1 MTLTPA
7 EIRESVAAEIRYLTP
22 PTIARRLGVKSATVS
37 GWIVSGQLRGVN
49 LAAAG
54 CSRPRFKV
62 DPADL
67 AIFLNRRAAGTQ
79 PKVTRRRRKDEGVIQ
94 YF

>member
-1 MTLTPA
+1 MATVDAT
-7 EIRESVAAEIRYLTP
+7 AAEGFYLSP
-22 PTIARRLGVKSATVS
+22 PAIARRLGVKSSTVR

-67 AIFLNRRAAGTQ
+67 AIFLNRRAAGPT
-79 PKVTRRRRKDEGVIQ
+79 PKVPRRRKRDENVTP